1 MSRPILIVLVGLSSY
16 GALNLLFS
24 LAVAVIWRLGLAEN
38 SSLSSAGRARRI
50 AWLRSM
56 PSLASAV
63 LVLTVVVPAFAWF
76 EPNHEGEPVGPLL
89 PMLATLAIVQLT
101 SAVWIAIAS
110 AVRTR
115 LVAEAWL
122 RAGTPLDVRPPA
134 GVPAYAIDSLA
145 PIVALVGVFSP
156 KLIAARAVIEACTHE
171 ELTTIVSHERG
182 HLHAHDNMKRWL
194 MECAPDA
201 LRWTPL
207 HHAICAAWHDAAE
220 DAADDV
226 ATGGD
231 ERARVT
237 LATLLVKIARLAP
250 EAEWPAATASPF
262 VQRDNL
268 ARRVRRLLAPETATS
283 HGRSLRPM
291 VALGCAVLLAAVAT
305 PGVMNGVFE
314 ILEAMVGFGR

>member
-1 MSRPILIVLVGLSSY
+1 MSRPMLIVLVGLGSY
-16 GALNLLFS
+16 GALNLLLS
-24 LAVAVIWRLGLAEN
+24 LALAVAWRLGWAVN
-38 SSLSSAGRARRI
+38 PSLSSAGRARRI
-50 AWLRSM
+50 AWLRST
-56 PSLASAV
+56 PSLASAI
-63 LVLTVVVPAFAWF
+63 LVLAVIVPAFAWF
-76 EPNHEGEPVGPLL
+76 EPHHDGEQVGPLL
-89 PMLATLAIVQLT
+89 PMFAALAIVQLT
-101 SAVWIAIAS
+101 ASLGLAIVS

-134 GVPAYAIDSLA
+134 GVPAYTIDSLA

-182 HLHAHDNMKRWL
+182 HLHARDNLKRWL
-194 MECAPDA
+194 MSCAPDA

-250 EAEWPAATASPF
+250 EAEWPAATVSPF
-262 VQRDNL
+262 VEHDSL
-268 ARRVRRLLAPETATS
+268 ARRVRRLLAPASSTTQTQAAWPLQVLACATLIS
-283 HGRSLRPM
+283 
-291 VALGCAVLLAAVAT
+291 ALAL
-305 PGVMNGVFE
+305 PGVMNKIFDAVE
-314 ILEAMVGFGR
+314 ILVAFGR